1 MTLVIKALNNFKLHI
16 LGFLAF
22 FASLIQN
29 IYTPIIPELQEEF
42 QVSLFWVNVTV
53 GGFIFIVA
61 IIQIILGKD
70 IDFKDSKKVLLIG
83 LGIVIASSFI
93 CAITNNFI
101 LFALSRLLQAI
112 GCGIIPLV
120 TLTLL
125 AKLSEGSHRAAAM
138 ANYQIFLSCA
148 PAIAPILGGSLG
160 AKWNYTGIFNFLLLI
175 SIVLFLI
182 IFITN
187 IPNVEK
193 GVAKLPKKINNKFLS
208 DGVFIALVT
217 LGFLVF
223 FTYFSILVNL
233 PTLLNDVY
241 NISEGIYGFLFLP
254 ITVSV
259 ILGSMF
265 YKKIVKKYDDLLI
278 LRSTVV
284 IFLVFSFLY
293 GYFSAT
299 NLMILSLIIFVLGF
313 FVGIV
318 PALLSTLISQ
328 RYEDIK
334 GKVLGVFNFVRYIG
348 MTIGAILIGL
358 VSQSFIPYYFTITS
372 LLLILL
378 FIIFNFKK
386 FHDNFYL
393 RNNTD

>member
-1 MTLVIKALNNFKLHI
+1 MIKALNNFKLHI